1 MSYACI
7 PISQVVVE
15 KIFSSRLAWAS
26 KTLLQTKTKKTM
38 AGGQG
43 YSSVVN
49 ACLACTRTWVW
60 ILR

>member
-7 PISQVVVE
+7 PISQEVVE

-26 KTLLQTKTKKTM
+26 KTLLQTKTKTAM

-43 YSSVVN
+43 YSSVAN
-49 ACLACTRTWVW
+49 ACLVCKRT
-60 ILR
+60 